1 MNGIVSLL
9 DNTTYQT
16 VEEIWAE
23 LDRELGLR
31 GIYITPYP
39 HFSLHVAEQ
48 YDYTQLE
55 LLLAR
60 FAAETPTFQ
69 ATTAGLGIFTGPL
82 LPVVYITVTR
92 SPLLT
97 KLHQALW
104 PLVEPVSAGINAY
117 YHPDR
122 WIPHITLG
130 HGDITWENLPDVI
143 RLLNGRNF
151 AWTIPINNLAILADD
166 GNNRPHRLHARYSL
180 SHATT

>member
-9 DNTTYQT
+9 DDQSYQL

-23 LDRELGLR
+23 LDQELGLR

-39 HFSLHVAEQ
+39 HFSFHVAEQ
-48 YDYTQLE
+48 YDYTQL
-55 LLLAR
+55 LLLLER
-60 FAAETPTFQ
+60 FAAETPSFEI
-69 ATTAGLGIFTGPL
+69 TTAGLGIFSGP

-104 PLVEPVSAGINAY
+104 PALEPVSAGINAY

-130 HGDITWENLPDVI
+130 HGDITWQNLPAVI
-143 RLLNGRNF
+143 RLLSGRNF
-151 AWTIPINNLAILADD
+151 SWTIPINNLAILRDD
-166 GNNRPHRLHARYSL
+166 GDGRPHRLHVRFPL
-180 SHATT
+180 REE